1 MTDTERL
8 QDDLTIARL
17 ALGVSRRIDLDAT
30 ARQFVG
36 ATLEYTGATAG
47 LLYLYDGENDT
58 FHLQASHLAV
68 NDPRRRGI
76 MTLDLAEMRG
86 EGPPATWGPSIAEPP
101 AGLRAIGLERV
112 LAVPLPGAGALIG
125 MLMIGPVR
133 QPPPGVDEMDR
144 LGRLIPEL
152 LPALVNACL
161 VERYRSLVIKDDQT
175 DCFNRRHFDR
185 VLSEEV
191 YRAHRYGTA
200 LALIFLDLD
209 NLKEI
214 NAAHGHATGSR
225 MVREVARRL
234 VGTVRGSDR
243 VFRYG
248 GDEFCVI
255 LPGTGLQGARELAE
269 RLRVNL
275 ECRPVPI
282 GTAENLRITASF
294 GIASYPG
301 HARTGM
307 GLVKRADEAMQAA
320 KRIGK
325 NSIAIAGEAVPS
337 PSAATGGVA

>member
-8 QDDLTIARL
+8 QDDLKIARL
-17 ALGVSRRIDLDAT
+17 ALGVSRRIDLDAV
-30 ARQFVG
+30 AQQFVRASLEYAG
-36 ATLEYTGATAG
+36 ATVG

-58 FHLQASHLAV
+58 FHLKASHLAV

-76 MTLDLAEMRG
+76 MTLDLGELRG
-86 EGPPATWGPSIAEPP
+86 EGPPATWGPSITQAPG
-101 AGLRAIGLERV
+101 ALRALGLEQV
-112 LAVPLPGAGALIG
+112 LAVPLPGAGALLG
-125 MLMIGPVR
+125 MLMVSRGR
-133 QPPPGVDEMDR
+133 QPLGVDDMDR

-152 LPALVNACL
+152 HPALVNACL

-175 DCFNRRHFDR
+175 ECYNRRHFDR

-191 YRAHRYGTA
+191 YRAHRYATA

-214 NAAHGHATGSR
+214 NAAHGHATGSK

-234 VGTVRGSDR
+234 IGTVRGSDR

-255 LPGTGLQGARELAE
+255 LPGTGLQGSCELAE
-269 RLRVNL
+269 RLRINL
-275 ECRPVPI
+275 ESRPVPL
-282 GTAENLRITASF
+282 GTAEDLRITASF
-294 GIASYPG
+294 GIASYPE

-320 KRIGK
+320 KQAGK
-325 NSIAIAGEAVPS
+325 NGVSVAGAGQ
-337 PSAATGGVA
+337 AATATGGGA